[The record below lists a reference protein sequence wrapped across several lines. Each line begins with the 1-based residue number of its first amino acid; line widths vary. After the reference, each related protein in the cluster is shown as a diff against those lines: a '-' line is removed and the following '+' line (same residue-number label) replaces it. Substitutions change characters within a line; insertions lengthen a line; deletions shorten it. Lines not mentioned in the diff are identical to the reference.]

1 MVYSRN
7 RRVRRGLGRGRVALT
22 KVGILISGRG
32 SNMVALLD
40 AMDRGEVPAQ
50 CCLVLSNKAEAP
62 GLETARRRGIAT
74 TVIDH
79 KTSAT
84 REEHD
89 GKVVAALQDA
99 GAEFVCLAG
108 YMRLLSPVLVGAFRN
123 RILNIH
129 PALLP
134 AFPGLHVQQ
143 KALDAGVRYSG
154 CTVHIVDE
162 EMDHGAIVLQAVVP
176 VMPGDDEES
185 LSKRILAFE
194 HRLYPAALRL
204 MCEGKVAVNGPK
216 AELNLPAEEY
226 RTLLGQIIWSGDPR

>member
-1 MVYSRN
+1 
-7 RRVRRGLGRGRVALT
+7 
-22 KVGILISGRG
+22 
-32 SNMVALLD
+32 MVALLD
-40 AMDRGEVPAQ
+40 AMERGEVPAR
-50 CCLVLSNKAEAP
+50 CCLVVSNRADAP
-62 GLETARRRGIAT
+62 GLETARSRGIAT
-74 TVIDH
+74 VVIDH

-89 GKVVAALQDA
+89 GKVVAALEAA
-99 GAEFVCLAG
+99 GAEIVCLAG

-162 EMDHGAIVLQAVVP
+162 EMDHGAIVLQALVP
-176 VMPGDDEES
+176 VLPGDDEER
-185 LSKRILAFE
+185 LSARILTYE

-204 MCEGKVAVNGPK
+204 MCEGKVAIHGAK
-216 AELNLPAEEY
+216 AELVLPEGEY
-226 RTLLGQIIWSGDPR
+226 RALLGKIMWSGETL

>member
-1 MVYSRN
+1 
-7 RRVRRGLGRGRVALT
+7 
-22 KVGILISGRG
+22 
-32 SNMVALLD
+32 MVALLD
-40 AMDRGEVPAQ
+40 AIDRGEVPAR
-50 CCLVLSNKAEAP
+50 CCLVVSNRADAP
-62 GLETARRRGIAT
+62 GLETARSRGIDTA
-74 TVIDH
+74 VIDH
-79 KTSAT
+79 KSSAT

-89 GKVVAALQDA
+89 GKVVAALQAA

-176 VMPGDDEES
+176 VLPGDDEEK
-185 LSKRILAFE
+185 LSARILKYE

-204 MCEGKVAVNGPK
+204 MCEGKVVVNGPK
-216 AELNLPAEEY
+216 ADLVLGEEEY
-226 RTLLGQIIWSGDPR
+226 RALLGQVIWSGEPR